1 MPIYEYDCKG
11 CGEVFSVLKLGASD
25 VDTSCPKCKSTDTHK
40 KVSSFC
46 SIGSGGSG
54 GGGAMGGMGG
64 GGFGGGGGG
73 G

>member
-1 MPIYEYDCKG
+1 MPIYEYECRG
-11 CGEVFSVLKLGASD
+11 CGEVFSVLKLGASE
-25 VDTSCPKCKSTDTHK
+25 VDTSCPKCKSTETQK

-46 SIGSGGSG
+46 SFAPGGSG
-54 GGGAMGGMGG
+54 GGTFGDMGG